1 MPYFNQCK
9 PANTNSSSIDCN
21 CFHDTAPGICPGHFA
36 FVMACTLNIEENSDF
51 VIEMEKLHWDKAG
64 TGTAICLLHGFA
76 ADYLVWNP
84 VVQVL
89 EHDHTCIVP
98 HLPGHGR
105 ADGHVESLEDI
116 AEALESI
123 RQQAGISQWVL
134 CGHSMGGYIAM
145 EYALKYPDRLSGLVM
160 FHSHPFGDPEEKRPE
175 RDKTIQFIEKNGP
188 QAYLK
193 KAVPPMFSDSFRKAM
208 PEAVDAMMQRTFRM
222 QPHALTGPIAA
233 MRDRANRQEVLEQ
246 APFPVM
252 VVAGRFDQHVPM
264 ELNTRQAEMDSVGH
278 FVILEHSAHLG
289 MVEEPQTSSRVLAGF
304 VADTVQGY

>member
-1 MPYFNQCK
+1 
-9 PANTNSSSIDCN
+9 
-21 CFHDTAPGICPGHFA
+21 
-36 FVMACTLNIEENSDF
+36 MAIEH
-51 VIEMEKLHWDKAG
+51 MTWDKAG
-64 TGTAICLLHGFA
+64 AGPAICLLHGFA

-89 EHDHTCIVP
+89 EQNHTCIVP

-105 ADGHVESLEDI
+105 ATGHVERLEDV
-116 AEALESI
+116 AEGLEAI
-123 RQQAGISQWVL
+123 RQQIGIPQWVL

-160 FHSHPFGDPEEKRPE
+160 FHSHPFGDPEEKRTD
-175 RDKTIQFIEKNGP
+175 RDKTIRFIETNGP

-193 KAVPPMFSDSFRKAM
+193 KAVPPMFSDPFRKAM

-222 QPHALTGPIAA
+222 QPKALTGPIAA

-246 APFPVM
+246 APCPVM

-264 ELNTRQAEMDSVGH
+264 EWNTRQAEMDSVGH

-289 MVEEPQTSSRVLAGF
+289 MVEEPQTSARVLADF
-304 VADTVQGY
+304 VAYRLQ